1 MYKQIK
7 KGNQKHSFRIGMLFS
22 LIVILLCNLK
32 HYLLQLIIIH
42 EKNLKLNKETGVEL
56 AIKQKRPTF
65 LNKVVAPFSDN
76 YESSSFFFL

>member
-1 MYKQIK
+1 
-7 KGNQKHSFRIGMLFS
+7 MLFS

-32 HYLLQLIIIH
+32 HYLLQLIIIY

-65 LNKVVAPFSDN
+65 LNKVVAPFSNN
-76 YESSSFFFL
+76 YESFFFFIRTSIHKSVFMYMFMASR